1 MLRSK
6 TDAAVQDLLGDK
18 LFKLDWV
25 KDMLRRLQQQLK
37 TAKST
42 ETNEVKVL
50 RDERK
55 ELVQRSERLF
65 EAGYA
70 HLAPDHL
77 AEAVSRLNSVLLGYD
92 SATVA

>member
-1 MLRSK
+1 MSRSK

-42 ETNEVKVL
+42 ETNEIKVL

-55 ELVQRSERLF
+55 ELEQRSERFF
-65 EAGYA
+65 EAVMLTWLPIIWRKRPPG
-70 HLAPDHL
+70 
-77 AEAVSRLNSVLLGYD
+77 
-92 SATVA
+92 